1 MIQWLNSTTMRF
13 LSLLE
18 WFAVTHNSQKVS
30 AEFSVIV
37 LKGRWNNL
45 KAELQNDG
53 DCNMLLTCC
62 GATYFSVIRAPQT
75 SLCFSVLHWYRTAPC
90 SSTDT
95 ELVFAGLLSSY
106 PDKMCWLKKYIK
118 HYPFLWYWLK
128 ESSKCI
134 SPSGLRQTY
143 FWFASL
149 ARELLG
155 YKHIWA

>member
-75 SLCFSVLHWYRTAPC
+75 SLCFSVLHWYHTAPC

-106 PDKMCWLKKYIK
+106 PDKMCWLKKVYQTLSFSLILTKGIIK
-118 HYPFLWYWLK
+118 MHITIWIETDLFLV
-128 ESSKCI
+128 CI
-134 SPSGLRQTY
+134 TCQRTAGL
-143 FWFASL
+143 
-149 ARELLG
+149 
-155 YKHIWA
+155 